1 MNRGSALMRGVVSFG
16 PFRLFP
22 HGLLGQAES
31 DHVCNDHVSARRV
44 PLDAFMAFPLTQ
56 RRSQPGH

>member
-1 MNRGSALMRGVVSFG
+1 MQRQYTIPVSMNRGSALMRGVVSFG

-31 DHVCNDHVSARRV
+31 DHVCNVSAQ
-44 PLDAFMAFPLTQ
+44 LTAH
-56 RRSQPGH
+56 SK